1 MKANMFR
8 LGITLFVMGFIILII
23 YGAMIGPLTDLT
35 NTLTDTA
42 NRTMTPGTELNNLN
56 DLERLIP
63 TVLGVI
69 AIIMFGGS
77 AIAFYVNSIYKEP
90 EEYDY

>member
-1 MKANMFR
+1 MFR

-23 YGAMIGPLTDLT
+23 YGAMIVPLTDLT
-35 NTLTDTA
+35 TTLSDTA
-42 NRTMTPGTELNNLN
+42 NRTMTPGTDLDNLNNL
-56 DLERLIP
+56 EQLIP
-63 TVLGVI
+63 TILGVI

-77 AIAFYVNSIYKEP
+77 AVAFYVNSIYKDP